1 MKTQNNFE
9 LDNEKDESGVK
20 VTKYRRALGANEVEF
35 ARVGRSTADI
45 DSILT
50 LIGKYDTGVNR
61 LMVQY
66 CLGLFKRAVL
76 EKLKTG
82 RAVNLLGL
90 GVMYINAAL
99 GDNGGTNLGVGF
111 TPSAESAAAV
121 QNLDATVAEAVASTP
136 LITAIID
143 LYTQRDTGTLTA
155 GHSVRILGKRLRLDD
170 YNDDKAAV
178 IFKPVG
184 ADRSVSSD
192 ESDWIAVPKE
202 AMNRNKPSELEFYL
216 PSELAEGR
224 YEVTVRTHFSGHST
238 VSNRRERTLDG
249 FVEISQNA
257 E

>member
-1 MKTQNNFE
+1 MASQNNFD
-9 LDNEKDESGVK
+9 LNPEKDESGVN
-20 VTKYRRALGANEVEF
+20 VTKYRRALGANEIEF
-35 ARVGRSTADI
+35 ARVGRTTADI

-66 CLGLFKRAVL
+66 CLGLFKRAVI

-99 GDNGGTNLGVGF
+99 GEDGGTNLGVGF

-121 QNLDATVAEAVASTP
+121 QNLDATVAEAVASSP
-136 LITAIID
+136 LITSIID
-143 LYTQRDTGTLTA
+143 LYTQTDTGILTA

-170 YNDDKAAV
+170 YKADAAAV
-178 IFKPVG
+178 IFKPIG
-184 ADRSVSSD
+184 ADGSADGDVAK
-192 ESDWIAVPKE
+192 WILVPKE

-216 PSELAEGR
+216 PDALAEGR
-224 YEVTVRTHFSGHST
+224 YEVTVRTHFSGHGV
-238 VSNRRERTLDG
+238 VSGRRESAFENIVGIARL
-249 FVEISQNA
+249 NA
-257 E
+257 

>member
-1 MKTQNNFE
+1 MKTQNNFY
-9 LDNEKDESGVK
+9 LNNEKDESGVK
-20 VTKYRRALGANEVEF
+20 VTKYRRVMGANEIEF

-66 CLGLFKRAVL
+66 CLGLFKRAVI

-99 GDNGGTNLGVGF
+99 GEDGNTNLGVDF
-111 TPSAESAAAV
+111 TPSAESVAAV
-121 QNLDATVAEAVASTP
+121 QKLDATVADAIANHP
-136 LITAIID
+136 IITSIID
-143 LYTQRDTGTLTA
+143 LFTRLDTGTLTA

-170 YNDDKAAV
+170 YKDDKAAV
-178 IFKPVG
+178 IFKPIG
-184 ADRSVSSD
+184 ADGNTSGD
-192 ESDWIAVPKE
+192 ESKWIMVPKE

-216 PSELAEGR
+216 PAELEEGK
-224 YEVTVRTHFSGHST
+224 YAVAVRTHFSGHTT
-238 VSNRRERTLDG
+238 VSDRRECALDG
-249 FVEISQNA
+249 IIEIRRN